1 MYQIYRVYTK
11 ALCETQNRKFQSL
24 RLNKLAAALGMM
36 MIQNMK
42 VEVDVENKE
51 GLDKDYN

>member
-1 MYQIYRVYTK
+1 MYQICRVYTK